1 MKISWPCVEQ
11 TTTTIACS
19 HETSRWAWERI
30 NAKARICNIDI
41 FALPR
46 ASWYKL
52 ETQQILEKG
61 ARAFGE
67 GNFRCTLVLQ
77 KPCCDK
83 NPDTRMRSRMT
94 WSTRPEEFS
103 QWPTLDPTP
112 TAVSGSSHMPLS
124 PPLIS
129 SEQLGPCSWN
139 SWSYLISCSRYTV
152 FGKVI
157 DGWDTLDELERIPV
171 NPKNH
176 RPLKGVEAT
185 INAVTIHA
193 NPMAGWFVKDI
204 HFVPKYPFSILCIS
218 DRMDFLF
225 KDRGSGK
232 RTIKPSKDSE
242 SLEACMAAEE
252 SDDSDFEVFEKQ
264 RVENSLCPLMI
275 SSSWCW
281 WSHHH
286 GGCYC
291 CYARMGQCLKFEN
304 FFEKLQTIGRML
316 LVVEIKTFEKDRC
329 CMAIWLSLNDKR
341 NSA

>member
-1 MKISWPCVEQ
+1 MVQTGDPTNTGKGGESIWGGKFQVRPC
-11 TTTTIACS
+11 
-19 HETSRWAWERI
+19 
-30 NAKARICNIDI
+30 
-41 FALPR
+41 FAEALW
-46 ASWYKL
+46 S
-52 ETQQILEKG
+52 
-61 ARAFGE
+61 
-67 GNFRCTLVLQ
+67 
-77 KPCCDK
+77 DS

-103 QWPTLDPTP
+103 QWPTLDPIP

-129 SEQLGPCSWN
+129 SEQLTVGTPDH
-139 SWSYLISCSRYTV
+139 IFSCSRYTV

-252 SDDSDFEVFEKQ
+252 SDDSDFEVSEKQ
-264 RVENSLCPLMI
+264 RVENISCPLTI
-275 SSSWCW
+275 LSSWYW
-281 WSHHH
+281 WSPHD
-286 GGCYC
+286 GDCCCYC
-291 CYARMGQCLKFEN
+291 CYARMGQCLKFEF
-304 FFEKLQTIGRML
+304 FFEKLQTIGWML
-316 LVVEIKTFEKDRC
+316 LAVEIKTSGVNKKPF
-329 CMAIWLSLNDKR
+329 AW
-341 NSA
+341 